1 MRKVKKVSAIL
12 FFVFILVFTAVPLTA
27 FAASPWAPNTAYK
40 TGDLVT
46 YGTDTYQC
54 VQGHTSLVGWEPP
67 NVPALWSKQLAPTDT
82 EPPTAPTN
90 VVASNITTVSIT
102 LGWTASTD
110 NVGVTGYD
118 VYNGT
123 TLVGST
129 ATTSFTAS
137 GLTPNTTYTF
147 TVKAKDAAG
156 NISPASSPINAT
168 TLAIVPDTQPP
179 TVPANVTASNV
190 TSNSVTL
197 NWTASTDNVGVTGY
211 DVYNGSI
218 LAGSS
223 TTTSYT
229 VTGLNA
235 STAYTF
241 TVTAKDA
248 AGNVSAASSP
258 VNVTTSAVIIDT
270 EPPTAP
276 ANLTASTVTTNSVS
290 LSWIASTDNIGV
302 TGYDIYNGTSLTG
315 SSTTTSYTVTGLTAN
330 TAYTFT
336 VKAKDAAGNVSA
348 ASNAL
353 TVTTRSQPSSQ
364 YEIIGYFPSWAAYDT
379 PSFTPANVDATKVTV
394 INYAFLDICW
404 NGKHGNPSKSPDNPN
419 PNTWTCQ
426 NGNGTPNNAPN
437 GSIVIGDSFTDGT
450 ADGGYNQLV
459 TIRQLKNT
467 NPNLKLFAS
476 VGGWT
481 WSNQFSNTANDPV
494 TRGNFATSAVNFLRQ
509 YQFDGIDIDWEYP
522 NSIGVP
528 CASGQTCQRT
538 ADKAN
543 YILLLQTLR
552 QALDKAGQQDGKRYY
567 ITIASSANS
576 SFLADAG
583 GTNNWLSNAAQYLDW
598 INIMT
603 YDYYG
608 PWDAT
613 SGIGSPLYND
623 PANTNGSSQFNIN
636 STVTNYLNK
645 GIPANKI
652 TVGEPFYGYGWK
664 GCNAGPNNN
673 GLYQSCSGEATGGSS
688 GSTYDFAHMQNTG
701 LLSADST
708 GKYTVAGQGYTRYWN
723 NVTQTPFLY
732 NPSTKVFISYDD
744 EQSIHLKNEFI
755 KTKGLRGAMFWE
767 LNADRNRTLQSV
779 VSNDLPH

>member
-1 MRKVKKVSAIL
+1 MRKVKKASVIL
-12 FFVFILVFTAVPLTA
+12 LLVIVMVFTAVPLTA
-27 FAASPWAPNTAYK
+27 LGAASWEPNTVYK
-40 TGDLVT
+40 TGDIVT
-46 YGTDTYQC
+46 YGTDSYQC

-67 NVPALWSKQLAPTDT
+67 NVPALWSKQSGPADTQPPTVPTDVT
-82 EPPTAPTN
+82 
-90 VVASNITTVSIT
+90 ASNITSSSVTLSWTASTDNVDVTGYEVYNGSTLAGSSTTTSYTATGLSASTAYTFTVIAKDAAGNRSPASAPVNVTTSEPIVDTESPTVPTHLTASAIT
-102 LGWTASTD
+102 TSSVSLSWTASTD

-118 VYNGT
+118 IFNGT
-123 TLVGST
+123 TLSGSS
-129 ATTSFTAS
+129 TTPSYMVT
-137 GLTPNTTYTF
+137 GLTPETSYTF

-156 NISPASSPINAT
+156 NISPASS
-168 TLAIVPDTQPP
+168 
-179 TVPANVTASNV
+179 
-190 TSNSVTL
+190 
-197 NWTASTDNVGVTGY
+197 
-211 DVYNGSI
+211 
-218 LAGSS
+218 
-223 TTTSYT
+223 
-229 VTGLNA
+229 
-235 STAYTF
+235 
-241 TVTAKDA
+241 
-248 AGNVSAASSP
+248 
-258 VNVTTSAVIIDT
+258 
-270 EPPTAP
+270 E
-276 ANLTASTVTTNSVS
+276 
-290 LSWIASTDNIGV
+290 
-302 TGYDIYNGTSLTG
+302 
-315 SSTTTSYTVTGLTAN
+315 
-330 TAYTFT
+330 
-336 VKAKDAAGNVSA
+336 
-348 ASNAL
+348 L
-353 TVTTRSQPSSQ
+353 TVTTLAQNSTQ
-364 YEIIGYFPSWAAYDT
+364 YEIISYFPSWAAYNT
-379 PSFTPANVDATKVTV
+379 PSFTPADVDPSKVTV

-404 NGKHGNPSKSPDNPN
+404 NGKHGNPSRDPDNPN
-419 PNTWTCQ
+419 PNTWPCQ
-426 NGNGTPNNAPN
+426 NGDGTANNAPN
-437 GSIVIGDSFTDGT
+437 GSIVLGDPLVDGT

-552 QALDKAGQQDGKRYY
+552 QALDIAGQQDGKHYY

-583 GTNNWLSNAAQYLDW
+583 GTNNWLSTAAQYLDW

-613 SGIGSPLYND
+613 SGITSPLYND
-623 PANTNGSSQFNIN
+623 PANPYGNSQFNIN

-645 GIPANKI
+645 GISPTKI
-652 TVGEPFYGYGWK
+652 TIGEPFYGYGWK

-673 GLYQSCSGEATGGSS
+673 GLYQSCTGEATGGSD
-688 GSTYDFAHMQNTG
+688 GSTYDFAHMQNNG
-701 LLSADST
+701 MLSADST

-732 NPSTKVFISYDD
+732 NPSTKIFITYDD

-755 KTKGLRGAMFWE
+755 QSKGLRGAMFWE

>member
-1 MRKVKKVSAIL
+1 MKKVKKVSVIMLLVLIMVFSAI
-12 FFVFILVFTAVPLTA
+12 PLTA
-27 FAASPWAPNTAYK
+27 FGAAPWAPNTAYK

-46 YGTDTYQC
+46 YGTDTYSC

-67 NVPALWSKQLAPTDT
+67 NVPALWSKQAAPADPQ
-82 EPPTAPTN
+82 PPTAPTN
-90 VVASNITTVSIT
+90 VMASNITTESVT
-102 LGWTASTD
+102 LSWTASTD

-123 TLVGST
+123 TLAGST
-129 ATTSFTAS
+129 TTTTFTVS
-137 GLTPNTTYTF
+137 SLTPSTTYSF

-156 NISPASSPINAT
+156 NISTASSSVNAT

-179 TVPANVTASNV
+179 TAPTNITTSNV

-197 NWTASTDNVGVTGY
+197 NWTASTDNVGVKGYDVYKDSALAGSSTSTSYIVTGLSASTAYTFTITAKDEAGNVSVASAPVSVTTGAADTVPPTAPTNLAAPTITASSVSLSWTVSTDNVGVKGY
-211 DVYNGSI
+211 DVYNGTT

-223 TTTSYT
+223 NTTSYT
-229 VTGLNA
+229 VTGL
-235 STAYTF
+235 
-241 TVTAKDA
+241 
-248 AGNVSAASSP
+248 
-258 VNVTTSAVIIDT
+258 
-270 EPPTAP
+270 AP
-276 ANLTASTVTTNSVS
+276 
-290 LSWIASTDNIGV
+290 
-302 TGYDIYNGTSLTG
+302 
-315 SSTTTSYTVTGLTAN
+315 N

-336 VKAKDAAGNVSA
+336 VKAKDDAGNVSA

-353 TVTTRSQPSSQ
+353 TVTTLPQNPSQ
-364 YEIIGYFPSWAAYDT
+364 YEIIGYFPSWAAYNT
-379 PSFTPANVDATKVTV
+379 PSFTPANIDATKVTV

-404 NGKHGNPSKSPDNPN
+404 NGRHGNPSTSSDNPN

-426 NGNGTPNNAPN
+426 NGDGTPNNAPN
-437 GSIVIGDSFTDGT
+437 GSIVLGDPMTDGT

-459 TIRQLKNT
+459 KARQLKNT

-552 QALDKAGQQDGKRYY
+552 QALDTAGQQDGKHYY

-583 GTNNWLSNAAQYLDW
+583 GTNNWLSKAAQYLDW

-613 SGIGSPLYND
+613 SGIVSPLYND
-623 PANTNGSSQFNIN
+623 PANTNGNSQFNIN

-652 TVGEPFYGYGWK
+652 TVGEPFYGYGWT

-673 GLYQSCSGEATGGSS
+673 GLYQSCTGAATGGSD
-688 GSTYDFAHMQNTG
+688 GSTYDFAYLQSTG
-701 LLSADST
+701 ILSADST

-723 NVTQTPFLY
+723 SVTQTPFLY
-732 NPSTKVFISYDD
+732 NPTTKIFVTYDD

-767 LNADRNRTLQSV
+767 LNADKNRSLQTV

>member
-1 MRKVKKVSAIL
+1 MKNVKKVSAIL
-12 FFVFILVFTAVPLTA
+12 FLVFIMVFTAIPLTA
-27 FAASPWAPNTAYK
+27 FGAAAWTPNTAYK

-46 YGTDTYQC
+46 YGTDTYKC

-67 NVPALWSKQLAPTDT
+67 NVPALWSKQA
-82 EPPTAPTN
+82 
-90 VVASNITTVSIT
+90 ASADS
-102 LGWTASTD
+102 
-110 NVGVTGYD
+110 
-118 VYNGT
+118 
-123 TLVGST
+123 
-129 ATTSFTAS
+129 
-137 GLTPNTTYTF
+137 
-147 TVKAKDAAG
+147 
-156 NISPASSPINAT
+156 
-168 TLAIVPDTQPP
+168 QPP

-190 TSNSVTL
+190 TSSSVTL
-197 NWTASTDNVGVTGY
+197 AWTASTDNVGVTGY
-211 DVYNGSI
+211 DVFNGST

-223 TTTSYT
+223 ATASYT
-229 VTGLNA
+229 VTGLSA
-235 STAYTF
+235 STAYSF
-241 TVTAKDA
+241 TVKAKDA
-248 AGNVSAASSP
+248 AGNVSAASAP
-258 VNVTTSAVIIDT
+258 ANVTTSAVVADNQ
-270 EPPTAP
+270 PPTAP
-276 ANLTASTVTTNSVS
+276 ASLTAPTITTSSVT
-290 LSWIASTDNIGV
+290 LSWTASTDNIGV
-302 TGYDIYNGTSLTG
+302 TGYNIYNGSTLAG
-315 SSTTTSYTVTGLTAN
+315 SSNTTSYTAAGLTAN

-336 VKAKDAAGNVSA
+336 VKAKDAAGNLSA

-353 TVTTRSQPSSQ
+353 TVTTLSQNSSS
-364 YEIIGYFPSWAAYDT
+364 YEVIGYFPSWAAYNT
-379 PSFTPANVDATKVTV
+379 PSFTPANIDPNKVTV

-404 NGKHGNPSKSPDNPN
+404 NGRHGNPSTSPDNPN

-426 NGNGTPNNAPN
+426 NGDGTPSNAPN
-437 GSIVIGDSFTDGT
+437 GSIVLGDPFTDGT
-450 ADGGYNQLV
+450 ADGGYNQLGK
-459 TIRQLKNT
+459 IRQLKNT

-552 QALDKAGQQDGKRYY
+552 QALDTAGQQDGKHYY
-567 ITIASSANS
+567 ITIASSANA

-608 PWDAT
+608 PWDNT
-613 SGIGSPLYND
+613 SGINSPLYND

-645 GIPANKI
+645 GIPANKL
-652 TVGEPFYGYGWK
+652 TVGEAFYGYGWT
-664 GCNAGPNNN
+664 GCNAGSNNN
-673 GLYQSCSGEATGGSS
+673 GLYQSCTGAATGGSD
-688 GSTYDFAHMQNTG
+688 GSTYDFAHMQSLG

-723 NVTQTPFLY
+723 SVTQTPFLY
-732 NPSTKVFISYDD
+732 NPATKIFISYDD

-767 LNADRNRTLQSV
+767 LNADKNRTLQTV
-779 VSNDLPH
+779 VANDLLP

>member
-1 MRKVKKVSAIL
+1 MA
-12 FFVFILVFTAVPLTA
+12 FTTVPLTA
-27 FAASPWAPNTAYK
+27 LGAAPWEPNTTYQ
-40 TGDLVT
+40 TGDIVT

-67 NVPALWSKQLAPTDT
+67 NVPALWSKQSSPADT
-82 EPPTAPTN
+82 QPPTAPAD
-90 VVASNITTVSIT
+90 VIASNVTSSTVT
-102 LGWTASTD
+102 LTWTASTD
-110 NVGVTGYD
+110 NV
-118 VYNGT
+118 
-123 TLVGST
+123 S
-129 ATTSFTAS
+129 
-137 GLTPNTTYTF
+137 
-147 TVKAKDAAG
+147 
-156 NISPASSPINAT
+156 
-168 TLAIVPDTQPP
+168 
-179 TVPANVTASNV
+179 
-190 TSNSVTL
+190 
-197 NWTASTDNVGVTGY
+197 VTGY
-211 DVYNGSI
+211 DVYNGSAV
-218 LAGSS
+218 AGSS
-223 TTTSYT
+223 ATTSYT
-229 VTGLNA
+229 VTGLSA
-235 STAYTF
+235 S
-241 TVTAKDA
+241 
-248 AGNVSAASSP
+248 
-258 VNVTTSAVIIDT
+258 
-270 EPPTAP
+270 
-276 ANLTASTVTTNSVS
+276 
-290 LSWIASTDNIGV
+290 
-302 TGYDIYNGTSLTG
+302 
-315 SSTTTSYTVTGLTAN
+315 

-348 ASNAL
+348 ASAPVNVTTGAPVVDTEPPTAPNNLTAPTVTTSSVSLSWTASTDNIGVAGYDIYNGTTLAGSSNTTFYTVTGLTANTSYTFTVKAKDAAGNVSPASNAL
-353 TVTTRSQPSSQ
+353 TVTTLPQNSTQ
-364 YEIIGYFPSWAAYDT
+364 YEIIGYFPSWAAYDS
-379 PSFTPANVDATKVTV
+379 PSFTPSNIDSSKVTV

-404 NGKHGNPSKSPDNPN
+404 NGRHGNPSQSPDNPN

-426 NGNGTPNNAPN
+426 NGDGTVNNAPN
-437 GSIVIGDSFTDGT
+437 GSIVLGDSFTDGT

-459 TIRQLKNT
+459 KMRQLKNT

-538 ADKAN
+538 VDKAN
-543 YILLLQTLR
+543 YVLLLQTLR
-552 QALDKAGQQDGKRYY
+552 QALDTAGQQDGKHYY

-583 GTNNWLSNAAQYLDW
+583 GTSNWLSNAAQYLDW

-608 PWDAT
+608 PWDAA
-613 SGIGSPLYND
+613 SGIVSPLYND
-623 PANTNGSSQFNIN
+623 PANTNGNSQFNIN

-645 GIPANKI
+645 GLPANKLTI
-652 TVGEPFYGYGWK
+652 GEPFYGYGWK

-673 GLYQSCSGEATGGSS
+673 GLYQSCSGEATGGSD
-688 GSTYDFAHMQNTG
+688 GSTYDFAYMQNTG

-708 GKYTVAGQGYTRYWN
+708 GKYTIAGQGYTRYWN
-723 NVTQTPFLY
+723 SVTQTPFLY
-732 NPSTKVFISYDD
+732 NPSTKIFITYDD
-744 EQSIHLKNEFI
+744 EQSVHLKNEFI

>member
-12 FFVFILVFTAVPLTA
+12 LLVIIMAFTTVPLTA
-27 FAASPWAPNTAYK
+27 LGAAPWEPNTTYQ
-40 TGDLVT
+40 TGDIVT

-67 NVPALWSKQLAPTDT
+67 NVPALWSKQ
-82 EPPTAPTN
+82 
-90 VVASNITTVSIT
+90 S
-102 LGWTASTD
+102 
-110 NVGVTGYD
+110 
-118 VYNGT
+118 
-123 TLVGST
+123 
-129 ATTSFTAS
+129 
-137 GLTPNTTYTF
+137 
-147 TVKAKDAAG
+147 
-156 NISPASSPINAT
+156 SPA
-168 TLAIVPDTQPP
+168 DTQPP
-179 TVPANVTASNV
+179 TAPADVIASNV
-190 TSNSVTL
+190 TSSTVTL
-197 NWTASTDNVGVTGY
+197 TWTASTDNVGVTGY
-211 DVYNGSI
+211 DVYNGSAV
-218 LAGSS
+218 AGSS
-223 TTTSYT
+223 ATTSYT
-229 VTGLNA
+229 VTGLSA
-235 STAYTF
+235 S
-241 TVTAKDA
+241 
-248 AGNVSAASSP
+248 
-258 VNVTTSAVIIDT
+258 
-270 EPPTAP
+270 
-276 ANLTASTVTTNSVS
+276 
-290 LSWIASTDNIGV
+290 
-302 TGYDIYNGTSLTG
+302 
-315 SSTTTSYTVTGLTAN
+315 

-348 ASNAL
+348 ASAPVNVTTGAPVVDTEPPTAPNNLTAPTVTTSSVSLSWTASTDNIGVAGYDIYNGTTLAGSSNTTFYTVTGLTANTSYTFTVKAKDAAGNVSTASNAL
-353 TVTTRSQPSSQ
+353 TVTTLPQNSTQ
-364 YEIIGYFPSWAAYDT
+364 YEIIGYFPSWAAYDS
-379 PSFTPANVDATKVTV
+379 PSFTPSNIDSSKVTV

-404 NGKHGNPSKSPDNPN
+404 NGRHGNPSQSPDNPN

-426 NGNGTPNNAPN
+426 NGDGTVNNAPN
-437 GSIVIGDSFTDGT
+437 GSIVLGDSFTDGT

-459 TIRQLKNT
+459 KMRQLKNT

-543 YILLLQTLR
+543 YVLLLQTLR
-552 QALDKAGQQDGKRYY
+552 QALDTAGQQDGKHYY

-583 GTNNWLSNAAQYLDW
+583 GTSNWLSNAAQYLDW

-608 PWDAT
+608 PWDAA
-613 SGIGSPLYND
+613 SGIVSPLYND
-623 PANTNGSSQFNIN
+623 PANTNGNSQFNIN

-645 GIPANKI
+645 GLPANKLTI
-652 TVGEPFYGYGWK
+652 GEPFYGYGWK

-673 GLYQSCSGEATGGSS
+673 GLYQSCSGEATGGSD
-688 GSTYDFAHMQNTG
+688 GSTYDFAYMQNTG

-708 GKYTVAGQGYTRYWN
+708 GKYTIAGQGYTRYWN
-723 NVTQTPFLY
+723 SVTQTPFLY
-732 NPSTKVFISYDD
+732 NPSTKIFITYDD
-744 EQSIHLKNEFI
+744 EQSVHLKNEFI

-767 LNADRNRTLQSV
+767 LNADRNRTLQSI